1 MCWHCACCGIN
12 VDPHWFQ
19 CGFGSGSSRSK
30 FLRIHGDPDPQH
42 WGTIIFYSYA
52 IFLRY
57 YDFQGIKFLRVT
69 GQKSSA
75 SAGLRRPFS
84 HGPSFTVF
92 SASIQCVSNRG
103 QWMRGSGFH
112 AFYGSQRRIKLHRKV
127 KRETWD
133 GCTSAPVAWL
143 FGLPGWLRNP
153 PRKERRGG
161 GGESG
166 TCGTCSP
173 GKLHEYPFWCSPG
186 QNWRATEPT
195 WPGCVMSM
203 RRWVRHLLTARWGY
217 MCKTSDMFYFNSVE
231 VIEWWITTAL
241 YFLLS
246 HVQLF
251 ETTPTLLCYSW
262 FYTEDFE
269 SACTVHTVHY
279 TFSPNGI
286 QYWISTLNKI
296 GII

>member
-1 MCWHCACCGIN
+1 MYTKSPESHPYISENLTNLLLNQIRVFCTFTSTVLVTMCWHCACCGIN

-103 QWMRGSGFH
+103 Q
-112 AFYGSQRRIKLHRKV
+112 
-127 KRETWD
+127 
-133 GCTSAPVAWL
+133 
-143 FGLPGWLRNP
+143 
-153 PRKERRGG
+153 
-161 GGESG
+161 
-166 TCGTCSP
+166 
-173 GKLHEYPFWCSPG
+173 
-186 QNWRATEPT
+186 
-195 WPGCVMSM
+195 
-203 RRWVRHLLTARWGY
+203 
-217 MCKTSDMFYFNSVE
+217 
-231 VIEWWITTAL
+231 
-241 YFLLS
+241 
-246 HVQLF
+246 
-251 ETTPTLLCYSW
+251 
-262 FYTEDFE
+262 
-269 SACTVHTVHY
+269 
-279 TFSPNGI
+279 
-286 QYWISTLNKI
+286 
-296 GII
+296 